1 MITTITIKDTSAT
14 GEVKH
19 QRQIQLPSST
29 LTIEEIIKAR
39 VYEEVKAY
47 NEKAPAYLNSLVQP
61 TETESFL
68 NQNKL
73 NKRRQIDAEQQYY
86 IALDAFQK
94 NGFFVLVDDRQISE
108 LGTMVSLKDHSEVSF
123 IKLTPLVGG

>member
-29 LTIEEIIKAR
+29 LPIEEIIKAR
-39 VYEEVKAY
+39 VYEEVQAY
-47 NEKAPAYLNSLVQP
+47 NKKAPTYSNYLVQP
-61 TETESFL
+61 TEGEAFL
-68 NQNKL
+68 NRSKF